1 MYSQVKKNVFR
12 SHTVLAI
19 SLLCAAGAQAN
30 VFETPQ
36 TKPRVLFEENTPA
49 PLARPLAPLAGNA
62 ASLAWLSP
70 APLSSTLRLSLRGL
84 PPLAAAAFGTLA
96 APAPAD
102 VMAPDGM
109 AADGMASS
117 PVNEAAD
124 ELPATRDPVVTASI
138 PAAAAPAGDAVTRT
152 AARAL
157 RQEQP
162 LFGAHRIRFGKIMS
176 GARISGLIRKAAASG
191 ASAICINR
199 CADLADRLDL
209 GAGDITA
216 QLRHVS
222 ASVNAMVA
230 YRTDQQNHGRLD
242 QWSTPNETLA
252 RLSGDCED
260 YAILKMAILARLG
273 VPVNAMEIVVVK
285 DTSRRLFHA
294 VLSVALKDRTLI
306 LDNMTDAVEA
316 DTEKPG
322 YAPLFSLSGTANY
335 IFGYKGGRQNLTAS
349 LRNMASIASGA
360 GF

>member
-1 MYSQVKKNVFR
+1 MYSQVKKVIFR

-19 SLLCAAGAQAN
+19 SLLCTAAAQAN
-30 VFETPQ
+30 VYETPP
-36 TKPRVLFEENTPA
+36 TKPGVLIEANTPG
-49 PLARPLAPLAGNA
+49 PLARPRATAADAA

-70 APLSSTLRLSLRGL
+70 APVFTTLHLTRTGL
-84 PPLAAAAFGTLA
+84 PPLAAAAFA
-96 APAPAD
+96 APAPVD
-102 VMAPDGM
+102 DMAG
-109 AADGMASS
+109 G
-117 PVNEAAD
+117 PVTQAEN
-124 ELPATRDPVVTASI
+124 ELPDARDPIITASI
-138 PAAAAPAGDAVTRT
+138 PAAAAPAGDAVTR
-152 AARAL
+152 AAAQAV
-157 RQEQP
+157 RQGLP
-162 LFGAHRIRFGKIMS
+162 LFGAHRIRFGKIAS

-199 CADLADRLDL
+199 CADLADSLDF

-222 ASVNAMVA
+222 AAVNNLVA
-230 YRTDQQNHGRLD
+230 YRTDQENHGRLD

-252 RLSGDCED
+252 RTSGDCED
-260 YAILKMAILARLG
+260 YAILKMAVLARLG

-316 DTEKPG
+316 DTEKRS
-322 YAPLFSLSGTANY
+322 YAPLFSLSGSANY
-335 IFGYKGGRQNLTAS
+335 IFGYKGGKQNLTAS
-349 LRNMASIASGA
+349 LKNMASIAPGA